1 MTRTVKP
8 LNLAAL
14 AGFPVRG
21 ALGRPLNSYWMKT
34 HCHP

>member
-1 MTRTVKP
+1 MTRTVNP
-8 LNLAAL
+8 LSLAAL
-14 AGFPVRG
+14 VGFPVRG

>member
-8 LNLAAL
+8 LSLAAL

-21 ALGRPLNSYWMKT
+21 ALGRPLNSYWIKM